1 MQPTN
6 DWGPALEVHRIEA
19 RRSVPVHTDSQIP
32 LTSQFSTRNL
42 HIFQMNNCILIT
54 FLKLKIIDEME
65 FELDTMLETGKETD
79 TSDSGIHI
87 NCGTRRY

>member
-1 MQPTN
+1 
-6 DWGPALEVHRIEA
+6 
-19 RRSVPVHTDSQIP
+19 
-32 LTSQFSTRNL
+32 
-42 HIFQMNNCILIT
+42 
-54 FLKLKIIDEME
+54 ME